1 MFGVILS
8 SLVCGLVPY
17 LVIRALWCHFYPKRH
32 HLQGKHVL
40 VTGGS
45 SGIGLSVARQVALLG
60 AKVTLVARNV
70 ERLQKA
76 KEEVESACTKLE
88 GDSSSRVQIFSVDLA
103 GRRENI
109 DTAIKEAEA
118 SQGPVYMLVN
128 CAGFSRAQVF
138 EDIPQ
143 SLVKELIDVNLMGSF
158 TVTQEVVRGMKQRGE
173 GGVVVFTSSQGGLV
187 GLYGFTAY
195 SAAKGAVV
203 KLAEALHME
212 LKPHG
217 ITVTVCYPPDTQTPG
232 FEEENK
238 TKPVETRLISEA
250 AGLFTSDQVAKKLV
264 DDALQGN
271 FISTVGFEGFMLT
284 TLCAGMGPV
293 TDSLSLLS
301 QMFLTG
307 LFRLISAFYLWSFSN
322 IVRREHEKKITAGS
336 RTKVF
341 PGVFWT
347 QACRQE

>member
-1 MFGVILS
+1 MFGVVL

-17 LVIRALWCHFYPKRH
+17 LVIRALWCHFYPKRR

-76 KEEVESACTKLE
+76 KEEVEAACAKLE
-88 GDSSSRVQIFSVDLA
+88 GDSNSSSVQVFSVDLA

-109 DTAIKEAEA
+109 ATAIKEAEA

-128 CAGFSRAQVF
+128 CAGFARAQVF

-173 GGVVVFTSSQGGLV
+173 GGAVVFTSSQGGLV

-195 SAAKGAVV
+195 SAAKGAVI

-232 FEEENK
+232 FVEENK

-250 AGLFTSDQVAKKLV
+250 AGLFTPEQVAKKLV

-271 FISTVGFEGFMLT
+271 FSSTVGFEGFMLT
-284 TLCAGMGPV
+284 TLCAGMGPI

-301 QMFLTG
+301 QVFLTG

-322 IVRREHEKKITAGS
+322 IIRREHEKKVAAAS
-336 RTKVF
+336 RTK
-341 PGVFWT
+341 
-347 QACRQE
+347 AE

>member
-212 LKPHG
+212 
-217 ITVTVCYPPDTQTPG
+217 
-232 FEEENK
+232 
-238 TKPVETRLISEA
+238 
-250 AGLFTSDQVAKKLV
+250 SDQVAKKLV

-336 RTKVF
+336 RTK
-341 PGVFWT
+341 
-347 QACRQE
+347 AE